1 MSSSNNNIKGL
12 EKMKNI
18 DRDRNTSE
26 KIINKLNEKNNNG
39 KIYENKNSYLFP
51 NNTSDKEKDNMNPG
65 KININNHI
73 NELIEENIITLKN
86 QNQKEKYL
94 DVNNILDVDYE
105 KMLKKIIELNR
116 SLNSIQTEKIRL
128 NSEKDIFLNRLKEI
142 NQKSNDEEKNLIS
155 FPDIKY
161 KKDENNSNRKQN
173 LISDNDKKR
182 LLNKYEDDINYLNDL
197 LVDFNDELDILK

>member
-39 KIYENKNSYLFP
+39 KIYENKKNYLFP
-51 NNTSDKEKDNMNPG
+51 NNTSDKKKDNMNPG

-128 NSEKDIFLNRLKEI
+128 NSEKDIFLNGLNEI